1 MPSYSRTVKIP
12 GKSAADLYAKVS
24 TEIARFMEKSN
35 VGKFDIATEPAKL
48 QVSVK
53 SSMFSATLHC
63 EDGALRLDGS
73 LSLLATPFRSKIDE
87 GIDKW
92 VAKTFPA

>member
-1 MPSYSRTVKIP
+1 
-12 GKSAADLYAKVS
+12 
-24 TEIARFMEKSN
+24 MEKSN
-35 VGKFDIATEPAKL
+35 VGKFDVDSDPAKL
-48 QVSVK
+48 QVKVK

-63 EDGALRLDGS
+63 EDGALRLEGS

-92 VAKTFPA
+92 VAKNFPA